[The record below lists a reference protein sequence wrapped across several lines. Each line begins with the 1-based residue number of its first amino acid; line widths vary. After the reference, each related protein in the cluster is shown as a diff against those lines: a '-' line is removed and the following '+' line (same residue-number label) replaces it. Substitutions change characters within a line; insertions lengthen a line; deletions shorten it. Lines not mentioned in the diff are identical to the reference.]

1 MLNFFKTLSPDAT
14 AHMIVIAFIAVLSVV
29 LVVSDY
35 RSRREAKRNNS
46 EDQQ

>member
-1 MLNFFKTLSPDAT
+1 MIHFLKTLSPDAT
-14 AHMIVIAFIAVLSVV
+14 AHLIVLAIIAVLSVV

-35 RSRREAKRNNS
+35 RSRREAKRSNA

>member
-1 MLNFFKTLSPDAT
+1 MINFIKTLSPDAT
-14 AHMIVIAFIAVLSVV
+14 AHLIVIAIIAVLSVV

-35 RSRREAKRNNS
+35 RSRREAKRNS